1 MTVRSH
7 GSEMLRVTGLDE
19 LEDLPGL
26 HSYWYLASPYTNYLD
41 GLDAAYVLVTDISE
55 ELSRAGI
62 KHFCPIT
69 VAHEISAR
77 SGIKPKDHDFW
88 MTVDHLFM
96 ERAYGLVVVGMEGWE
111 VSRGIAEERA
121 YFGAAEKPIYFLD
134 PAIVLA
140 RE

>member
-1 MTVRSH
+1 MALRLH

-19 LEDLPGL
+19 LEDLPGWL
-26 HSYWYLASPYTNYLD
+26 YLASPYSNYLD
-41 GLDAAYVLVTDISE
+41 GLDAAYVLATDISE

-69 VAHEISAR
+69 VSHEICDR

-96 ERAYGLVVVGMEGWE
+96 GRAYGLVVVGMEGWE
-111 VSRGIAEERA
+111 ESRGVAEEVA
-121 YFGAAEKPIYFLD
+121 YFRAAEKPIYFLD

-140 RE
+140 ME